1 MGIALHSWRHPIAR
15 MIAGWPYQEATAP
28 GSSMGQCH
36 PVPSEPNRS
45 HIVTTSRVSRRAV
58 RVGAKVQSY
67 HADTQQTSGPGL
79 TIGLNSALG
88 ICCKAVRL
96 SCGLAGRTAR
106 PSWRIHI
113 RGPLR
118 HDDRIQGSGL
128 SSLSDPA
135 CSTPAQAAHRSG
147 LVETTD
153 WSFGLKARRAGVVVL
168 FRACSTLCMS
178 RHRRFS
184 ASRPL
189 A

>member
-36 PVPSEPNRS
+36 PVPSEPNKS
-45 HIVTTSRVSRRAV
+45 HIVTTSRVSRRTV
-58 RVGAKVQSY
+58 LVGAKVQSY

-118 HDDRIQGSGL
+118 HDDRARGSGL
-128 SSLSDPA
+128 VVPRVRHIAGYNRFSLTRASAVVKCQSVLTCFLFRLSSQAATCSARVSLS
-135 CSTPAQAAHRSG
+135 G
-147 LVETTD
+147 I
-153 WSFGLKARRAGVVVL
+153 RR
-168 FRACSTLCMS
+168 S
-178 RHRRFS
+178 RH
-184 ASRPL
+184 
-189 A
+189 